1 MMTVVY
7 IVLGFLAAFMLLQYA
22 LIFSMKRN
30 KGKTV
35 PKLPG
40 KLGKQIKR
48 GDRLLLYFFSPG
60 CRACKPM
67 TPIIKQMRTKS
78 ERVISID
85 MSKDAETPRAFGVK
99 GTPATLIVDKGVIA
113 EFLVGAQRPE
123 KLYDLLGLQQ
133 SS

>member
-7 IVLGFLAAFMLLQYA
+7 IVVGFFAAFMLLQYSMV
-22 LIFSMKRN
+22 FRMKRN
-30 KGKTV
+30 KGKTI

-67 TPIIKQMRTKS
+67 TPVINEMKKKS
-78 ERVISID
+78 ERVIAID
-85 MSKDAETPRAFGVK
+85 ISRDMETARAFGVM
-99 GTPATLIVDKGVIA
+99 GTPATLLVEKSIIA
-113 EFLVGAQRPE
+113 EFLVGVQREE
-123 KLYDLLGLQQ
+123 KLYGLLGMQQ
-133 SS
+133 N

>member
-1 MMTVVY
+1 MMTAVY
-7 IVLGFLAAFMLLQYA
+7 IVVGFLAAFMLLQYS

-48 GDRLLLYFFSPG
+48 GDRLLLYFFSQG

-67 TPIIKQMRTKS
+67 TPVINEMKKKS

-85 MSKDAETPRAFGVK
+85 LAQDMETARIFGVK
-99 GTPATLIVDKGVIA
+99 GTPATLLIEQGKIA

-123 KLYDLLGLQQ
+123 KLYKLIGLQQ
-133 SS
+133 G